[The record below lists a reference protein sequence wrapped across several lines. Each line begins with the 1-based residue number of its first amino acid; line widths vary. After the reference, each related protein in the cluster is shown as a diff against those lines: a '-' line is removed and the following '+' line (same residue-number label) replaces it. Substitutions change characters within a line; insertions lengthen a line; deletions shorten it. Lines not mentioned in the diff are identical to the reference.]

1 MHISTILQCS
11 SFIYYFFPKMDTR
24 DYSKDYKGEPQQIKT
39 TNLILVATGNVEVV
53 LTGDDLASLLL
64 LLDNS

>member
-1 MHISTILQCS
+1 
-11 SFIYYFFPKMDTR
+11 MDTR